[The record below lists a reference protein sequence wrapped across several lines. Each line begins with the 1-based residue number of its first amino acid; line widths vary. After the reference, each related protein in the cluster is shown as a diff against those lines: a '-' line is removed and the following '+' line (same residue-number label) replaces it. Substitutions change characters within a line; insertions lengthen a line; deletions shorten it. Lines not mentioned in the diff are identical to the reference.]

1 MRTKKERCARR
12 PLQELLEPFQR
23 GRSVSDWKAKY
34 YASLLELDK
43 KEREWEQSESV
54 LRNLISVLVRASDR
68 RSPALNEKLQ
78 PLKVAITGGIHA
90 SRLKTAASELD
101 AAVKDFEY
109 ARNDADAVHSQH
121 LVNLISMIKPAGAL
135 EKPLANLARQ
145 VNKSRSPVDLSQFTE
160 QLAELLVSGLSEA
173 KSSAVPETKSGLL
186 RGLFAVKKEPERS
199 GDDSRLTVPVFAD
212 GDIAAVGVVLSKM
225 LERFELSGQRQQEVQ
240 LIRRSLQLDMSQQTV
255 LKGLEGALEIV
266 SGMLTD
272 VRAEKRDIEQFLAQV
287 SDRLGEMNTDL
298 KEAARLREVSRQ
310 QGEAMTATMDSHVSD
325 IESGLNTIQNVAE
338 MKSQL
343 QARVI
348 KLRNNMD
355 DFLSRERERNR
366 SSIALVEQ
374 LTTKL
379 KRVEQEADTLRKQL
393 EQKHRQAMCDA
404 LTGIPNRLA
413 FQERIKLEV
422 ARFNRSGQ
430 LFTMLLWDIDHFK
443 NINDR
448 YGHPAG
454 DKVLKTVASTL
465 NSSLREGDFLARLGG
480 EEFIILL
487 PDTTMAGAAI
497 LAEHMRIE
505 VERCDFFSDEQPV
518 TVTISCGYG
527 AIRAKE
533 SPEQLLERV
542 DQALYQA
549 KQDGRNRCQPVQ

>member
-1 MRTKKERCARR
+1 M
-12 PLQELLEPFQR
+12 
-23 GRSVSDWKAKY
+23 SDWKAKY
-34 YASLLELDK
+34 YASLSELDK
-43 KEREWEQSESV
+43 KEREWEQGETI

-90 SRLKTAASELD
+90 TRLKTAANELD
-101 AAVKDFEY
+101 SAVKEFEHT
-109 ARNDADAVHSQH
+109 RNAADAVHSQH
-121 LVNLISMIKPAGAL
+121 LVNLISLIKPAGVL
-135 EKPLANLARQ
+135 EKPLANLSRQ
-145 VNKSRSPVDLSQFTE
+145 VSKSRSPVDLVQFTE
-160 QLAELLVSGLSEA
+160 QLAELLVSGLTE
-173 KSSAVPETKSGLL
+173 SSNSAAPEVKSGLL
-186 RGLFAVKKEPERS
+186 RGFFTSKKEPGKKEP
-199 GDDSRLTVPVFAD
+199 DQSREGSQQTEQVING
-212 GDIAAVGVVLSKM
+212 GDIAAVGTVLSKM
-225 LERFELSGQRQQEVQ
+225 LERFELSGQRQQEAQ
-240 LIRRSLQLDMSQQTV
+240 LIRRSLQSDLSQQTV

-266 SGMLTD
+266 SGMLAD

-298 KEAARLREVSRQ
+298 KETARLREVSRQ
-310 QGEAMTATMDSHVSD
+310 HGEAMTASMDSQVSD
-325 IESGLNTIQNVAE
+325 IESGLNTIQDLAE

-366 SSIALVEQ
+366 SSMALVEQ

-379 KRVEQEADTLRKQL
+379 KRVEQEADALRKQL
-393 EQKHRQAMCDA
+393 EQKHRLAMCDA

-413 FQERIKLEV
+413 FQERVKLEIV
-422 ARFNRSGQ
+422 RFNRSGQ
-430 LFTMLLWDIDHFK
+430 LFAMLLWDIDHFK

-465 NSSLREGDFLARLGG
+465 SGSLREGDFLARLGG
-480 EEFIILL
+480 EEFVMLL
-487 PDTTMAGAAI
+487 PDTTMAGAVT
-497 LAEHMRIE
+497 LAEYMRGE
-505 VERCDFFSDEQPV
+505 VERCDFYSEGQPV

-527 AIRAKE
+527 VIRAKE

-549 KQDGRNRCQPVQ
+549 KQGGRNRCQPVQ